1 MDIVRNVGNSTMRM
15 MDEAGAQVLLSQ
27 LKEWES
33 NLHLKMRK
41 LREYWWWLFEK
52 NYLQFNTSP
61 PRQPTATL
69 TTDGPACDRAPCAIW
84 TPCTCDTMCKV
95 QVVNMW
101 HNVPTKPPPNLFSYW
116 SAVINCVHPLWIKCP
131 HKSINEMDLI
141 REAWKGQNLM
151 SSTEKD
157 FDRSETKGQWSRKQ
171 VGPVFVELKGFGEW
185 LIAYG
190 CRDQECLAAKLCHMG
205 SGQKCGSWSRAR
217 EIKESRL

>member
-1 MDIVRNVGNSTMRM
+1 MWGTQQCGWWMKRELRYFYLNSRNETQIDNWRWESWENIDGDCLRRM
-15 MDEAGAQVLLSQ
+15 IWNLTLLS
-27 LKEWES
+27 
-33 NLHLKMRK
+33 
-41 LREYWWWLFEK
+41 
-52 NYLQFNTSP
+52 

-69 TTDGPACDRAPCAIW
+69 TTDGPACDRAPCAMW

-131 HKSINEMDLI
+131 HKPINEMDLI
-141 REAWKGQNLM
+141 REAWKGLNLM

-157 FDRSETKGQWSRKQ
+157 FDRSETKGQWSRKE

>member
-1 MDIVRNVGNSTMRM
+1 MHEYE
-15 MDEAGAQVLLSQ
+15 DENDDDALI
-27 LKEWES
+27 
-33 NLHLKMRK
+33 
-41 LREYWWWLFEK
+41 
-52 NYLQFNTSP
+52 

-69 TTDGPACDRAPCAIW
+69 TTDGPACDRAPCAMW

-101 HNVPTKPPPNLFSYW
+101 HNVPTKPPLNLFSYW

-131 HKSINEMDLI
+131 QKTINEMDLI
-141 REAWKGQNLM
+141 REAWKGQNLK
-151 SSTEKD
+151 SST
-157 FDRSETKGQWSRKQ
+157 DRSETEGQWSRKE